1 MKGKNRKDAPRRPK
15 TRLRVG
21 GKMTGRRMLVRQVMP
36 AAWVGTRIWPA
47 FCVMHLSMSCI

>member
-1 MKGKNRKDAPRRPK
+1 MSQKCEISSGDIPLVKGKNRKDAPRRPK

-36 AAWVGTRIWPA
+36 AAWVGTRI
-47 FCVMHLSMSCI
+47 